1 MISISRWIRIW
12 AFGVLTFMTAAA
24 AAGDTIPPEDRYAEV
39 NGVRLHYVA
48 AGQGPLILF
57 LHGFPEFWYQWKDQ
71 LSEFARDHRVVAPDM
86 RGFNLSSR
94 PADIADY
101 SGPKLIEDVRALAE
115 HLGYRKFILVGHD
128 WGGLVAW
135 AFAMKHPDRLEKL
148 IILNAPH
155 PGVFERELRENPA
168 QQQASQYMLL
178 FNSADA
184 ERVIGDQDFGMLV
197 EHVLGD
203 GLAKGYVSEED
214 RKRYLDVW
222 RDGGTVTAGLNYYR
236 AARLGPPPS
245 PGDYWIP
252 EKHYV
257 PKLGGYRVK
266 VPTLLLWGVQDRYLL
281 PGVISGLSRYVPDMK
296 VKLYP
301 DAGHW
306 LNRTKAFEVNRDI
319 RRFLSGTPLD
329 DK

>member
-1 MISISRWIRIW
+1 MA
-12 AFGVLTFMTAAA
+12 AFGRWFRVWALAVLVSVSFAVAAEESV
-24 AAGDTIPPEDRYAEV
+24 PLEDRYAEV

-71 LSEFARDHRVVAPDM
+71 LREFARDYRVVAPDM
-86 RGFNLSSR
+86 RGYNLSSR
-94 PADIADY
+94 PSDVGAY
-101 SGPKLIEDVRALAE
+101 SGTKLVEDVRALAD

-135 AFAMKHPDRLEKL
+135 TFAMVHPERLEKL
-148 IILNAPH
+148 VILNAPH

-168 QQQASQYMLL
+168 QQWASQYMLL
-178 FNSADA
+178 FNSTDA
-184 ERVIGDQDFGMLV
+184 ERVVGDQDYRMLA
-197 EHVLGD
+197 EHVLGE
-203 GLAKGYVSEED
+203 GLEKGYVSQED
-214 RKRYLDVW
+214 RQRYLDVW

-245 PGDYWIP
+245 PGDYWSP
-252 EKHYV
+252 EKHFV
-257 PKLGGYRVK
+257 PRLGGYRVRT
-266 VPTLLLWGVQDRYLL
+266 PTLLLWGVRDPYLL

-306 LNRTKAFEVNRDI
+306 LNRARAADVSRDI
-319 RRFLSGTPLD
+319 RRFLGGIALD
-329 DK
+329 EK